1 MCDHRNLL
9 NDKEIDQD
17 TVPVTGRSGNRNQRG
32 QNTLLIYEVGNFT
45 SPIVGNFTSA
55 PTDVEQVVAQHF
67 LPVRPVEPLEL
78 GVLVRL
84 PGLDV
89 TDLHIVL
96 VAAFDELAADQL
108 GTVVTTDR
116 LGQAA
121 PGFVDFPWFRR
132 HFSACC

>member
-55 PTDVEQVVAQHF
+55 PTVADLF
-67 LPVRPVEPLEL
+67 ER
-78 GVLVRL
+78 VLREE
-84 PGLDV
+84 
-89 TDLHIVL
+89 
-96 VAAFDELAADQL
+96 FE
-108 GTVVTTDR
+108 
-116 LGQAA
+116 
-121 PGFVDFPWFRR
+121 
-132 HFSACC
+132 